1 MHTTR
6 PALAHAAAIAAALGA
21 LAAPFAAPA
30 ATATG
35 SFQVTA
41 SVTATCLVSSTA
53 NVAFGAYD
61 TTVATNL
68 QATGTVSVTCTK
80 NTAVTS
86 IDLNLGANA
95 SGATRRMT
103 DGTDF
108 ISYELYKPVSAV
120 PGAACAYTTVWG
132 TGAVNGLVPVAA
144 PSNAA
149 RTFNVCGQTTQGQN
163 VGAGSYA
170 DTVTVTINY

>member
-1 MHTTR
+1 MLKPSFFTR
-6 PALAHAAAIAAALGA
+6 AAAIAAAVGA
-21 LAAPFAAPA
+21 LTLPSTAPA

-41 SVTATCLVSSTA
+41 TVAATCLVSSTS

-68 QATGTVSVTCTK
+68 QATGTVGITCTK
-80 NTAVTS
+80 NTAITS
-86 IDLNLGANA
+86 IDLNLGANPT
-95 SGATRRMT
+95 GATRRMT
-103 DGTDF
+103 NGTDF
-108 ISYELYKPVSAV
+108 ITYELYKPSTVT

-132 TGAVNGLVPVAA
+132 TTAVNGLVPAVA

-149 RTFNVCGQTTQGQN
+149 RSFNVCGQTTQGQN
-163 VGAGSYA
+163 VGTGAYV
-170 DTVTVTINY
+170 DTVTVTVNY